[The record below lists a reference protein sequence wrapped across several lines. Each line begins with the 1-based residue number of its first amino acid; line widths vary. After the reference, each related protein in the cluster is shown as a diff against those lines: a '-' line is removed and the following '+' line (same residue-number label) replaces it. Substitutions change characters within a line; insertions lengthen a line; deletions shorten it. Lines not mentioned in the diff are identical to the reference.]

1 MKAIKFGFSVFQYKI
16 YFLKNYQYVSDSCM
30 PLSMRL
36 IYLKSIF
43 NHSTSVRV
51 ISFTVT
57 VWVLSRCI
65 PFLYIKDII
74 RIFFWINFFTQSCGV
89 VMLLLC
95 SWFLYFDQLY
105 IATQSPKMTW
115 TSLSQFVACN
125 KHIFEHSY
133 ISSHFSE
140 IPSQWQFHRYPQSHM
155 FPWLHNFFSWMFQS
169 LWAWLLI
176 MQKLVQPW
184 KKLSASLAGP
194 AGQMFSHLHVVQ
206 NILRMVSLSSSYSQL
221 SHVNWS
227 S

>member
-1 MKAIKFGFSVFQYKI
+1 
-16 YFLKNYQYVSDSCM
+16 M

-51 ISFTVT
+51 ISSTGT
-57 VWVLSRCI
+57 VWVLSRYTPSFTSKTSSESSSESISLLKAVVLSCSFFALDFFILINCTLLHKVQKWPGLHSANLWHVINIFLSI
-65 PFLYIKDII
+65 PISAVIFLKSLPNGSFTDILSPI
-74 RIFFWINFFTQSCGV
+74 C
-89 VMLLLC
+89 
-95 SWFLYFDQLY
+95 FLGC
-105 IATQSPKMTW
+105 TT
-115 TSLSQFVACN
+115 
-125 KHIFEHSY
+125 
-133 ISSHFSE
+133 
-140 IPSQWQFHRYPQSHM
+140 
-155 FPWLHNFFSWMFQS
+155 FFSWMFQS

-184 KKLSASLAGP
+184 KKLSASLAGS

-206 NILRMVSLSSSYSQL
+206 NILRMVSMSSSYSQL